1 SQNMPPSWTN
11 NTDPNAAFDSQNRV
25 YQVTLP
31 FNAFWTN
38 LHPNSNIGIVYSDDL
53 GRTWHL
59 GNGGRP
65 IEAAIN
71 SSLAVGFVEDKQWV
85 AVNHI
90 KGHIYQDH
98 VYAAW
103 TVYNGQTAKIN
114 ISVSGDR
121 GQTFTK
127 RATVTRP
134 AQTGSLNEYVY
145 PVNDPDANDQFQPS
159 IAAGP
164 GGAVAIAFYDRRRT
178 CPTDGS
184 VGPGHAGQA
193 NLCIDTTLQA
203 FKDDGSGAVA
213 QGRNVRI
220 SQYSWDPTE

>member
-90 KGHIYQDH
+90 QGHRYQDH

-103 TVYNGQTAKIN
+103 TTYPGHLYLTWEQWTNGQADIMFAQSTDA
-114 ISVSGDR
+114 G
-121 GQTFTK
+121 
-127 RATVTRP
+127 VTWSSP
-134 AQTGSLNEYVY
+134 MQ
-145 PVNDPDANDQFQPS
+145 VNDADANDQFQPS

-164 GGAVAIAFYDRRRT
+164 DGAVAIAFYDRRLT
-178 CPTDGS
+178 CPADAS
-184 VGPGHAGQA
+184 VGAGHAGQA
-193 NLCIDTTLQA
+193 NLCI
-203 FKDDGSGAVA
+203 
-213 QGRNVRI
+213 
-220 SQYSWDPTE
+220 